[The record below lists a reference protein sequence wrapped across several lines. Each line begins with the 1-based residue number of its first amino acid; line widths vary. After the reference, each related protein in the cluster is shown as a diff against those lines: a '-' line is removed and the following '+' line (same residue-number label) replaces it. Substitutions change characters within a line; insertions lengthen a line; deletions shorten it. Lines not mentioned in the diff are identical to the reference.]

1 MIDKTHAKVWFIED
15 FVTAE
20 ECAVLMDFGEHYVS
34 DLLTPML
41 FYMLICAPIGRPR
54 LKRATVVALNGSNVE
69 SSSRK
74 AYNAGTFMHDDDK
87 EKIIMMMIMMM
98 MIMMYQQISHHLY
111 VVITHTVSIYAL
123 N

>member
-34 DLLTPML
+34 DLLTPMPN
-41 FYMLICAPIGRPR
+41 YMRICAPIGRPR

-74 AYNAGTFMHDDDK
+74 AYNAGAFIDDDK
-87 EKIIMMMIMMM
+87 EKIMI

-111 VVITHTVSIYAL
+111 VVITHTASIYAL
-123 N
+123 I